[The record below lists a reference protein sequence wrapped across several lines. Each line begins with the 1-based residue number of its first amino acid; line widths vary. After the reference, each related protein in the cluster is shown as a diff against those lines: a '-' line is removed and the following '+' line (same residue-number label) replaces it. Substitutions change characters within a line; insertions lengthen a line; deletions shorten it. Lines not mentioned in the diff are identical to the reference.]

1 MFTKKAHSCQNS
13 LEKSYTE
20 RKAKHIPSGC
30 ACSLICSFD
39 ATKNKRGYYRGEDC
53 IDSLCKKLKELVLEI
68 INYEEKEIILLT
80 DEESKSYEKQKV
92 CHLCKKEF
100 CIDENDKNTFKLY
113 HKVRDHCNY
122 TGKFSGAAHNICNL
136 GYKTPKEIPVVAHNA
151 TYDYHFLIKQLA
163 KEFEG
168 QFECLGENTEEYITF
183 SVPIK
188 KELDNS
194 KAITYQLKLLI
205 ALDLCQID
213 YMSVKDNQLIFQCLE
228 CKKNNNKDWNK
239 EFIKRFANTYR
250 FCNRDINKL
259 IW

>member
-168 QFECLGENTEEYITF
+168 QFECLGENSDKYTTF

-188 KELDNS
+188 KEVDNG
-194 KAITYQLKLLI
+194 KTITYKLNFIDSFRFMADKLSNLVDNLSEIYKKECNACMERKSQNVILSDLKI
-205 ALDLCQID
+205 T
-213 YMSVKDNQLIFQCLE
+213 N
-228 CKKNNNKDWNK
+228 
-239 EFIKRFANTYR
+239 
-250 FCNRDINKL
+250 
-259 IW
+259 